1 MRVGWQG
8 WGTYAR
14 PQDDALDPQPDEG
27 EERPEGEVDVGVVRA
42 GLLDHAAELGVAVG
56 ADHGEDA
63 AGHPDHQAHVDA
75 ARALEHAGGRDEDA
89 AADDA
94 ADDQL
99 ESLRYSG
106 SETSGDVADDEDI
119 IDTLVGSSC
128 AGTVDGDR
136 CFCWN
141 VTTEGNV
148 NSIHVLGINS
158 DAGNSIV
165 ISNASMGLLFGGNSS
180 ESSAEGL
187 VGVGKSWLEMARIAA
202 NTSPV

>member
-1 MRVGWQG
+1 MRVGWEG

-14 PQDDALDPQPDEG
+14 SQDDALDPQSDEG

-94 ADDQL
+94 ADDDL
-99 ESLRYSG
+99 GGGGEEAPTVHPLR
-106 SETSGDVADDEDI
+106 
-119 IDTLVGSSC
+119 
-128 AGTVDGDR
+128 R
-136 CFCWN
+136 
-141 VTTEGNV
+141 
-148 NSIHVLGINS
+148 
-158 DAGNSIV
+158 V
-165 ISNASMGLLFGGNSS
+165 ISAFSPTPPSS
-180 ESSAEGL
+180 LSSSSSSFSSVSLHKAKL
-187 VGVGKSWLEMARIAA
+187 DKCSFLRRIIPHHPQQFPSRLPP
-202 NTSPV
+202 TCPG